1 VLRLQQSL
9 QRRHANFAR
18 GDKNDA
24 HADYGL
30 S

>member
-1 VLRLQQSL
+1 VLGVQQSL
-9 QRRHANFAR
+9 QRRHANFASAH
-18 GDKNDA
+18 KNDA